1 MAKLPTK
8 YIRTTSTGKIPLAD
22 QAFIF
27 STMVDLLKMGISLR
41 KSVDFIRI
49 MRPSIAKPMQNVIEQ
64 LQRGQSFSA
73 AFQPYVSTNIYY
85 QLAIADQHGGLVRTL
100 NTIAQISPVRNSNE
114 KTTVSDPISVIF
126 AIVFRT
132 HDGGDADLH
141 HARISRLESGN

>member
-85 QLAIADQHGGLVRTL
+85 QLAIADQHEC
-100 NTIAQISPVRNSNE
+100 SNFHQSGTATK

-132 HDGGDADLH
+132 HDGGNADLH

>member
-49 MRPSIAKPMQNVIEQ
+49 MRPSITKPMQNVIEQ

-100 NTIAQISPVRNSNE
+100 NTIAKFSPVRNGNE
-114 KTTVSDPISVIF
+114 KNY
-126 AIVFRT
+126 
-132 HDGGDADLH
+132 GQ
-141 HARISRLESGN
+141 